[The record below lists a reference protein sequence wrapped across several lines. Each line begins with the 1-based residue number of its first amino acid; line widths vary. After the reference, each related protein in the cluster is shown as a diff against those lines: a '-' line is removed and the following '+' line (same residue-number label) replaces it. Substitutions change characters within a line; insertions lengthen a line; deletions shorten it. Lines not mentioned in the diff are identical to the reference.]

1 MHQAGGKRPH
11 RGGDARLFGR
21 SPMFRH
27 DNTDKWCVG
36 QSTGSEKRQIRKS
49 VALLDD
55 VEAALAPVAVVD
67 RTHF

>member
-1 MHQAGGKRPH
+1 
-11 RGGDARLFGR
+11 
-21 SPMFRH
+21 MFRH

-67 RTHF
+67 GTHL